1 ADVAIVPLTPER
13 WTDLVD
19 LFGPERGATSGCW
32 CMWHRLPGRAAWN
45 ALGAAGRRD
54 AFRARV
60 DAGPPPGLLAYAGV
74 VPVGWVAVTPRDE
87 LH

>member
-1 ADVAIVPLTPER
+1 MEQASGKAGKTVGSGRSQQKNAGIAADVAIVPLTPER

-54 AFRARV
+54 AFRA
-60 DAGPPPGLLAYAGV
+60 
-74 VPVGWVAVTPRDE
+74 
-87 LH
+87 